1 MVAGSTSGVLREA
14 LEGAY
19 ARLGF
24 DSVDDDVFRSLVLAR
39 VVEQTSKAD
48 TIWILGELR
57 RTP

>member
-1 MVAGSTSGVLREA
+1 VRPRSTG
-14 LEGAY
+14 GAY

-24 DSVDDDVFRSLVLAR
+24 DSVNDDVFRSLVLAR

-48 TIWILGELR
+48 TIWIFGELR